1 MGTRVAPLFRE
12 KKGEKDIPPDL
23 ILEEKPD
30 NGGTE
35 TKTINVGTRNLESL
49 RNLIHRLELYERSQ
63 YISQKEEEEYFV
75 VALRKWL
82 DGDDY
87 AIDDWLGTL

>member
-1 MGTRVAPLFRE
+1 MFRE
-12 KKGEKDIPPDL
+12 KRGKKAIPPEL

-30 NGGTE
+30 DGGTE
-35 TKTINVGTRNLESL
+35 PKTIEVGTRNLESL

-63 YISQKEEEEYFV
+63 YISQKEEEENFV
-75 VALRKWL
+75 VALKKWL

-87 AIDDWLGTL
+87 AIDDWLRTL

>member
-1 MGTRVAPLFRE
+1 
-12 KKGEKDIPPDL
+12 
-23 ILEEKPD
+23 
-30 NGGTE
+30 
-35 TKTINVGTRNLESL
+35 VGTRNIESL

-63 YISQKEEEEYFV
+63 YISQKEEEENFV

-82 DGDDY
+82 DGDDC

>member
-1 MGTRVAPLFRE
+1 MRTRVAPLFRE
-12 KKGEKDIPPDL
+12 KKGEKDIPPEL

-35 TKTINVGTRNLESL
+35 TKTISVGTRNLESL
-49 RNLIHRLELYERSQ
+49 RNLIRRLELYERSQ
-63 YISQKEEEEYFV
+63 YISQKEEEENFV